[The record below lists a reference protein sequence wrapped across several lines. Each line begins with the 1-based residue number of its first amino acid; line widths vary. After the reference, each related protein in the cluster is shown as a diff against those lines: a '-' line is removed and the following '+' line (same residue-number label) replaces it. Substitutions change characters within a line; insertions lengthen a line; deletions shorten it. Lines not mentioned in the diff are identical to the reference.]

1 MIIIYKRSTG
11 EITGSVRDPNENEHS
26 AYYETAEHGVLISDR
41 ENLANGEHYVDGGE
55 IFERPAKPAQY
66 HEWDWGSR
74 QWYANIGA
82 ARNAVKAQWNQWRDR
97 ELKAG
102 YVQDGL
108 RYHSDETFMNE
119 LSLILKA
126 YERGHFAEN
135 SLRTIRLM
143 DNTNM
148 RMGWSAVENL
158 LLQIGLQREAIYAQ
172 SWYAKDA
179 IEEMTSIEAILAAGP
194 PAT

>member
-1 MIIIYKRSTG
+1 MIVSFDTG
-11 EITGSVRDPNENEHS
+11 TGQVLQWADDPVSDPS
-26 AYYETAEHGVLISDR
+26 AYVREGVGVLVSDIVPDNHYVLGGDLVAFPPRPTPYHDWEWVDR
-41 ENLANGEHYVDGGE
+41 EWVPNLQ
-55 IFERPAKPAQY
+55 R
-66 HEWDWGSR
+66 
-74 QWYANIGA
+74 
-82 ARNAVKAQWNQWRDR
+82 AREVVQFRWSQWRDR

-148 RMGWSAVENL
+148 RMGWAAIENL
-158 LLQIGLQREAIYAQ
+158 LLQIGLRRESIYEQ
-172 SWYAKDA
+172 SWYWKDA
-179 IEEMTSIEAILAAGP
+179 LESMTTVEAIMAAAP
-194 PAT
+194 DA